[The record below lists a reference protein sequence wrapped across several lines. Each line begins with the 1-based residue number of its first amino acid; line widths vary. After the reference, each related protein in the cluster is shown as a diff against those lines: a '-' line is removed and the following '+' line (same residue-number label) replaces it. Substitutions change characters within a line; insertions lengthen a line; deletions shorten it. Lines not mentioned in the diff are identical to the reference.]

1 MAKRPAAPRK
11 AKPDP
16 TDALLIE
23 LAERVLTD
31 YFFDPDTE
39 EEYKAQL
46 SAAKLAGNESLVL
59 NEETFEL
66 VEGDCDV
73 RIEALKTWT
82 AFRVSIGYHAVT
94 MTVEGLWSFEHETL
108 EQAKVVSRSG
118 SKQEIE
124 DAVDDLLDELE
135 DPDFD
140 DEEMADLLDA
150 LDDDSEAPLIGD
162 DPTEPPPATGADR
175 SRVKS
180 IARKLARA
188 GEPVL
193 GVEDRAWLEQTPQ
206 ALPVITEGLVAAAS
220 AQQGKQRDDKLV
232 AGYMEM
238 LALELEFVRYRQ
250 DRGWDWAERMLDDYQ
265 QTLIKLGEART
276 LPQEDWFMMAS
287 ALTEA
292 RVPVSEEVQTALAA
306 AGFTAQELEPTADMQ
321 GMLRGFLD
329 ELANM
334 LTSPFEVVET
344 LRRSSAMMPA
354 ALRGFLATE
363 LALSSQPMLRDAV
376 PLMLL
381 DDDSAVRR
389 DAARALEQAARP
401 DTLSADALRRTIA
414 VRNWIPAADR
424 PAVDSMVRKA
434 RMAGV
439 EIGSWPAAPA
449 DIEYFATMIDGSGAQ
464 SVLTVSRSGKK
475 GVFGGVLLRHGTG
488 VVDAWVDIDL
498 SRSKVNRLLKE
509 AQLGGIFTP
518 VDKGY
523 VDAMIQH
530 AIATGIEHNT
540 VPPEPLLQ
548 VAEVAGGSEWKDRRL
563 DPKTEADRLFA
574 ELKLGERSAEKI
586 WELHTRGLQW
596 MSDDPIISSWFEDG
610 PEVSKTL
617 AKLPRADRP
626 RMIERVMSDILPQ
639 ERTAWG
645 ERFLLMALW
654 AQASTESKYRERA
667 ENLAVVAHAVL
678 SDQKLDSIPIMGVIA
693 MQTVRAFLEGGW

>member
-206 ALPVITEGLVAAAS
+206 TLPVITEGLVAAAS
-220 AQQGKQRDDKLV
+220 AQGKQRDDKLV

-238 LALELEFVRYRQ
+238 LALQLEFVRYRL
-250 DRGWDWAERMLDDYQ
+250 DRGWDWAERMLDEYQ

-292 RVPVSEEVQTALAA
+292 RVPVSEEVQTALAS
-306 AGFTAQELEPTADMQ
+306 AGFTLQELEPTADMQ

-334 LTSPFEVVET
+334 LSSPFEVVET

-354 ALRGFLATE
+354 TLRGFLATE

-381 DDDSAVRR
+381 DDESGVRR
-389 DAARALEQAARP
+389 DAARALEQAAHP
-401 DTLSADALRRTIA
+401 DTLSPDALRRTIA
-414 VRNWIPAADR
+414 IRNWIPQADR

-439 EIGSWPAAPA
+439 EIGSWPEAPS

-475 GVFGGVLLRHGTG
+475 GLFGGILLRHGTG
-488 VVDAWVDIDL
+488 VVDAWVDVDL
-498 SRSKVNRLLKE
+498 GRSKVNRLLKE

-518 VDKGY
+518 VDKSY
-523 VDAMIQH
+523 A
-530 AIATGIEHNT
+530 

-548 VAEVAGGSEWKDRRL
+548 VAEVAGGSEWKDRHL
-563 DPKTEADRLFA
+563 DPKAEADRLFA
-574 ELKLGERSAEKI
+574 ELKLGERSAEEI

-610 PEVSKTL
+610 PEVSKAL

-626 RMIERVMSDILPQ
+626 KMIERVMTDILPH
-639 ERTAWG
+639 ERAAWG

-654 AQASTESKYRERA
+654 AQASAEPRYRERA

-678 SDQKLDSIPIMGVIA
+678 SEQKLESIPIMGVIA

>member
-16 TDALLIE
+16 IDALLID
-23 LAERVLTD
+23 LAGRLLAD

-39 EEYKAQL
+39 EQYKTLL
-46 SAAKLAGNESLVL
+46 SASKLAGNDSLVL
-59 NEETFEL
+59 DEETFEL
-66 VEGDCDV
+66 LDGDCDI

-82 AFRVSIGYHAVT
+82 AFRVSAAYNAFSMI
-94 MTVEGLWSFEHETL
+94 VEGLWSFDQEIL
-108 EQAKVVSRSG
+108 QQAKVVARSG
-118 SKQEIE
+118 SKAEIE

-135 DPDFD
+135 GPDFD
-140 DEEMADLLDA
+140 DEEMADLLEA
-150 LDDDSEAPLIGD
+150 LEDDSEAPLIGD
-162 DPTEPPPATGADR
+162 DPTEPPPATGVER

-180 IARKLARA
+180 IAKKLARSR
-188 GEPVL
+188 EPEL
-193 GVEDRAWLEQTPQ
+193 SLEDRAWLEQTPQ
-206 ALPVITEGLVAAAS
+206 TLPVITEGLIAAAS
-220 AQQGKQRDDKLV
+220 ADEKQRDDSLI

-238 LALELEFVRYRQ
+238 LALQLEFVRYRL
-250 DRGWDWAERMLDDYQ
+250 DRGWDWAERMLDEYQ

-276 LPQEDWFMMAS
+276 LPQNDWFMMAS

-306 AGFTAQELEPTADMQ
+306 AGFTVQELEPTEDMQ

-354 ALRGFLATE
+354 TLRGFLATE

-389 DAARALEQAARP
+389 DAARALEQAAHP
-401 DTLSADALRRTIA
+401 DTLSPDALRRTIA
-414 VRNWIPAADR
+414 VRNWIPPADR

-439 EIGSWPAAPA
+439 EIGSWPAAPS

-464 SVLTVSRSGKK
+464 SVLTVSRGGKK
-475 GVFGGVLLRHGTG
+475 GLFGGVLLRHGTG

-509 AQLGGIFTP
+509 AQLGGIFTR
-518 VDKGY
+518 VDKTY
-523 VDAMIQH
+523 VDTMVQH
-530 AIATGIEHNT
+530 AIGTGIENNA

-548 VAEVAGGSEWKDRRL
+548 VAEVAGGSE
-563 DPKTEADRLFA
+563 
-574 ELKLGERSAEKI
+574 
-586 WELHTRGLQW
+586 
-596 MSDDPIISSWFEDG
+596 
-610 PEVSKTL
+610 
-617 AKLPRADRP
+617 
-626 RMIERVMSDILPQ
+626 
-639 ERTAWG
+639 
-645 ERFLLMALW
+645 
-654 AQASTESKYRERA
+654 
-667 ENLAVVAHAVL
+667 
-678 SDQKLDSIPIMGVIA
+678 
-693 MQTVRAFLEGGW
+693 